1 MAFSKGLV
9 MMSNAAAGGGGNSS
23 SAGVVQDGDGD
34 AKDDV
39 AKKST
44 NAMTSLS
51 VPLPSGG
58 GATERE
64 LEYFLRDALSS
75 CIMLERY
82 PRCVIQVV
90 IQIVQADAR

>member
-23 SAGVVQDGDGD
+23 SAGVVQDGD

-58 GATERE
+58 GAT
-64 LEYFLRDALSS
+64 
-75 CIMLERY
+75 
-82 PRCVIQVV
+82 
-90 IQIVQADAR
+90 VQSVS

>member
-1 MAFSKGLV
+1 
-9 MMSNAAAGGGGNSS
+9 MSNAAAGGGGNSS
-23 SAGVVQDGDGD
+23 SAGVVQDGD

-58 GATERE
+58 GAT
-64 LEYFLRDALSS
+64 
-75 CIMLERY
+75 
-82 PRCVIQVV
+82 
-90 IQIVQADAR
+90 VQSVS